1 MNYLKDI
8 RLLELTNHINDSGQ
22 LSSIDFMNDLNSD
35 IKRSFRNIYTKK
47 LKRGKHAHRE
57 LTQFLVC
64 KPWKI

>member
-35 IKRSFRNIYTKK
+35 IKRSFIVISTKATINIKTILKK
-47 LKRGKHAHRE
+47 TMIINVL
-57 LTQFLVC
+57 Q
-64 KPWKI
+64 

>member
-35 IKRSFRNIYTKK
+35 IKEV
-47 LKRGKHAHRE
+47 L
-57 LTQFLVC
+57 
-64 KPWKI
+64 